1 MPGRKSEDSNKG
13 KRKVLKPLGGAPERK
28 FSGPKPAGRPAS
40 GRPKPADKPSGGRSK
55 RAQSSEGEERGHAG
69 TRGGKRFVSDKP
81 RFDKPKAR
89 EKSSFEKKYGK
100 PEREKPAYGAKDKP
114 RFTRRPPRSN
124 APVEKRS
131 ADGTMRLNKFLSN
144 AGIASRRDADKLIE
158 LGLVT
163 VNGKVVTELGI
174 KVDPRKDVVRY
185 DDRSLKPE
193 PFRYVLLNKPK
204 DYITT
209 MDDPGDRK
217 TVMSLVESACK
228 ERIYPVGR
236 LDRQT
241 TGLLLFTNDGD
252 LAKRL
257 THPKHEFSKLYHVE
271 TAEKVSG
278 AHLDAIREGIK
289 LEDGL
294 IKADEISFVNDDPK
308 HVGIRIHSGKNRIV
322 RRIFE
327 HFGYTVKKLDRV
339 MFAGLTKKDLSRGRF
354 RHLTET
360 EVNFLKMIR

>member
-1 MPGRKSEDSNKG
+1 MPGRKSDDSNKG
-13 KRKVLKPLGGAPERK
+13 KKRVLKSAGGKPERK
-28 FSGPKPAGRPAS
+28 FSGPKPTSGRPTTGRPKPSDKPTS
-40 GRPKPADKPSGGRSK
+40 GRPKRTSSADSDERS
-55 RAQSSEGEERGHAG
+55 SG
-69 TRGGKRFVSDKP
+69 TRGGKRFVSERP
-81 RFDKPKAR
+81 RFDKPKPR
-89 EKSSFEKKYGK
+89 EKSSFEKKFGK
-100 PEREKPAYGAKDKP
+100 PEREKPAFAGKDKP
-114 RFTRRPPRSN
+114 RFKRPLRSN

-131 ADGTMRLNKFLSN
+131 SDGTIRLNKFLSN

-174 KVDPRKDVVRY
+174 KVDPSKDVVRY

-204 DYITT
+204 DFITT
-209 MDDPGDRK
+209 MDDPGDRR
-217 TVMSLVESACK
+217 TVMSLVETACK

-241 TGLLLFTNDGD
+241 TGLLLFTNDGE

-271 TAEKVSG
+271 TVEKVNG

-294 IKADEISFVNDDPK
+294 IKADEISFVNDDPR

-327 HFGYTVKKLDRV
+327 HYGYTVKKLDRV
-339 MFAGLTKKDLSRGRF
+339 MFAGLTKKDLARGRF
-354 RHLTET
+354 RHLTDT
-360 EVNFLKMIR
+360 EVNYLKMIR